1 MTMLIEQ
8 LMDVS
13 VALGKG
19 VYSVG
24 EDIIYGIERTAEG
37 LGASGSDRISEISFE
52 NEQIIKIIMEAL
64 KYPFKEKGPIYRAI
78 KLILIEYYSKFP
90 EEALKAIAKKGS
102 IGVGFLA
109 GRMLIGRELA
119 GYVTRRILL
128 KIAASEGFKQLSSKL
143 GISAV
148 STASGVG
155 TVVGLLMIQGV
166 AQRASKGREK
176 LESSHPRIS
185 KKLKENGGLDLLYFL
200 IESPMT
206 KHLKAI
212 KEAMVF
218 PGQFESTAK
227 RLYGH

>member
-1 MTMLIEQ
+1 
-8 LMDVS
+8 
-13 VALGKG
+13 
-19 VYSVG
+19 
-24 EDIIYGIERTAEG
+24 
-37 LGASGSDRISEISFE
+37 
-52 NEQIIKIIMEAL
+52 
-64 KYPFKEKGPIYRAI
+64 
-78 KLILIEYYSKFP
+78 
-90 EEALKAIAKKGS
+90 
-102 IGVGFLA
+102 
-109 GRMLIGRELA
+109 MLIGRELA

-128 KIAASEGFKQLSSKL
+128 KIPASEGFKQLSSKL

-148 STASGVG
+148 SIASGVG

-166 AQRASKGREK
+166 AQRASKGRDK

-200 IESPMT
+200 IESPIE

-212 KEAMVF
+212 NEAMVF